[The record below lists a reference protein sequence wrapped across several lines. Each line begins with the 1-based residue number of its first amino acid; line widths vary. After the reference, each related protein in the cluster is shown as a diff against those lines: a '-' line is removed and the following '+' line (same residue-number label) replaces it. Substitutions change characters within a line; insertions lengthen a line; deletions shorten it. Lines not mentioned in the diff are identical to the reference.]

1 MCRFLHERKFSVHLD
16 KYLAVGFLGRTL
28 SFSFPLLKKKKRHSK
43 NLATAFQS
51 GFLHNFCV
59 LVFKGQFSSLNV
71 TILFL
76 GWILAICKY
85 FYIWFAWFKISH
97 QRKRW
102 LRKKN
107 NHILPRTTSEKRLLC
122 PRYLSGCRAGRGLVQ
137 TCQRVPCVCRASS
150 RAGPVTGSHLY
161 SKQHSPMKG
170 DRKEPIIVCQMLNVT
185 RNIQIRWSHNT
196 ESKYNN
202 SSPVSL
208 CL

>member
-1 MCRFLHERKFSVHLD
+1 M
-16 KYLAVGFLGRTL
+16 
-28 SFSFPLLKKKKRHSK
+28 
-43 NLATAFQS
+43 FQS

-59 LVFKGQFSSLNV
+59 LIFKEQFSSLNV

-102 LRKKN
+102 LRKKS
-107 NHILPRTTSEKRLLC
+107 NHILPRTKSEKHLLC
-122 PRYLSGCRAGRGLVQ
+122 PRYLSGRRAGWGFVQ
-137 TCQRVPCVCRASS
+137 TCQREPCVCRASS

-170 DRKEPIIVCQMLNVT
+170 NRKEPIIVLQMLKVT
-185 RNIQIRWSHNT
+185 RNIPIRWSHNT
-196 ESKYNN
+196 EPNYNN

-208 CL
+208 CLSSWPSFYIPKFPFKCCINLFYSNVKETFTVSFLPLSHVSCNY